1 MHAMD
6 QQRRPESRGQP
17 RSRRSARRQRWLRW
31 LRGALVA
38 GLLSGMALPRA
49 ATAAPVC
56 SIALSSDVVFGVYDV
71 FALAPLTTT
80 VALQMRCPRGATVTI
95 SKGNAPTYDPRLMWN
110 GTDFLQYNLFLDPGY
125 ARIWGDGTGGTQTYV
140 TATGNARATI
150 YARIPAG
157 QEVTPGVYSDSLVV
171 TVFP

>member
-1 MHAMD
+1 MD
-6 QQRRPESRGQP
+6 QQRRPRSTGQP
-17 RSRRSARRQRWLRW
+17 GGGSSAWRQRWLRW

-38 GLLSGMALPRA
+38 GLLAGMVFPRGA
-49 ATAAPVC
+49 SAVPVC
-56 SIALSSDVVFGVYDV
+56 SIDVSSDVVFGVYDV

-80 VALQMRCPRGATVTI
+80 VALRMSCPRGATVTI
-95 SKGNAPTYDPRLMWN
+95 SKGNAPTYDPRLMSN
-110 GTDFLQYNLFLDPGY
+110 GTDVLQYNLFLDPGY
-125 ARIWGDGTGGTQTYV
+125 ASIWGDGTGGTRSYI